1 MTQEQFEK
9 AQSITQRM
17 EMLEKEFDKWQKC
30 NRIYGLRL
38 GVVDTMDCECVD
50 ETLIDFD
57 KLKDETMASIKAKID
72 ELQTEFENL

>member
-17 EMLEKEFDKWQKC
+17 EMLEKELDKWQKC
-30 NRIYGLRL
+30 NRIYGMRL

-57 KLKDETMASIKAKID
+57 KLKAETMETIKAEIA
-72 ELQTEFENL
+72 ELQTEFDNL

>member
-1 MTQEQFEK
+1 MTQGQFEK

-57 KLKDETMASIKAKID
+57 KLKDETIGKIKAMMA
-72 ELQTEFENL
+72 ELQTEFDNL

>member
-38 GVVDTMDCECVD
+38 GVVDTMDCEHVD
-50 ETLIDFD
+50 ATLIDFD
-57 KLKDETMASIKAKID
+57 KLKDETIGKIKAVMA
-72 ELQTEFENL
+72 ELESEFENL

>member
-30 NRIYGLRL
+30 NCIYGMRL
-38 GVVDTMDCECVD
+38 GVVGTMDCECVD

-57 KLKDETMASIKAKID
+57 KLKDETIEKIKAMMA
-72 ELQTEFENL
+72 ELESEFENH